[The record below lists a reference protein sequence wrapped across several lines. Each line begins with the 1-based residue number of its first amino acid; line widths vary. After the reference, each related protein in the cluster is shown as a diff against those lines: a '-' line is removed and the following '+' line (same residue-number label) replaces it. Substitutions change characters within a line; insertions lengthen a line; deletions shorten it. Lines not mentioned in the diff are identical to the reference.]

1 MECAVTLAKRGLRRV
16 RLVDSA
22 PLAGGHLRWVT
33 RLPGLGEWGRVAA
46 YRTVQ
51 ARRLANLEIE
61 LGHRWTAADV
71 AESGADIV
79 VVATGSRWAA
89 DGLNSATRG
98 PIPGADAA
106 LAHVLT
112 PEQIVLD
119 GKRPPGSRVV
129 VYDCDGYYAAPAVAE
144 LLAAEGLTV
153 ELVTCHEQV
162 APFAAETLEDALTRE
177 RLHAA
182 GVSMWRSTT
191 VTAIDAGGVDAEG
204 EFGDPVRIDADGVVL
219 VTQRLSDDAL
229 WRELD
234 GRPGVYRVGDC
245 VAPRLMAEAI
255 FDGHRLAREIE
266 GADPAVALPYLR
278 ERPGD
283 PLELGPNPGAD
294 EPSWPAA
301 GSAHPPRRAGGGIG
315 GRGCSPPGADPA

>member
-1 MECAVTLAKRGLRRV
+1 M
-16 RLVDSA
+16 
-22 PLAGGHLRWVT
+22 
-33 RLPGLGEWGRVAA
+33 
-46 YRTVQ
+46 
-51 ARRLANLEIE
+51 
-61 LGHRWTAADV
+61 
-71 AESGADIV
+71 
-79 VVATGSRWAA
+79 
-89 DGLNSATRG
+89 
-98 PIPGADAA
+98 
-106 LAHVLT
+106 
-112 PEQIVLD
+112 
-119 GKRPPGSRVV
+119 
-129 VYDCDGYYAAPAVAE
+129 
-144 LLAAEGLTV
+144 
-153 ELVTCHEQV
+153 
-162 APFAAETLEDALTRE
+162 EDALTRE

-294 EPSWPAA
+294 APSWPPPAPRTAPSSWWRDRRPRSQPVWRRSCVTQAA
-301 GSAHPPRRAGGGIG
+301 TS
-315 GRGCSPPGADPA
+315 